1 MSYQYAHKWYNNQ
14 KSGCTHCKDV
24 ERKKRG
30 EAGRGN
36 LAKHRGM
43 VGMILEGSKA
53 GSQEACGELIS
64 FVYGGMDV
72 PEDSLEGAGNR
83 VEALP
88 RLKECHGVAGPW
100 SARCYPVQTS

>member
-1 MSYQYAHKWYNNQ
+1 MPISGITTRKVGAHIVRMWK
-14 KSGCTHCKDV
+14 G
-24 ERKKRG
+24 RRG
-30 EAGRGN
+30 EKQAGET
-36 LAKHRGM
+36 LPST
-43 VGMILEGSKA
+43 LEGSKA

>member
-30 EAGRGN
+30 EQAGET
-36 LAKHRGM
+36 LPST
-43 VGMILEGSKA
+43 LEGSKA